1 MTISSVT
8 NLATNIANLLN
19 LSAEGQQSDK
29 LGQISSHE
37 VLSTAVSGTDFQGFG
52 SGTLLLKDRIFDE
65 AYGYTL
71 VQMENDKLSELYTH
85 LENLRY
91 VTEQIRI
98 TDLSD
103 TNTYSA
109 LVEELDERE
118 LALSR
123 FIGAQF
129 HANDLSLSANFATN
143 ISKGNFVE
151 IVNVYDDIETK
162 ESVLGQIAAIEVDFN
177 EILASVHNE
186 ETCEH
191 CIARRN
197 SQAGLN
203 GETPQEP
210 HATSNTSNTTGFL
223 ASGASGNSSIDP
235 LRMGEKWNVGTG
247 DTLTYSFYDAD
258 EVPYDPNYNAGTGTP
273 GTPDKPEDYGG
284 GNEAALVTAFD
295 AWDDAV
301 SFTFSETEES
311 GTNVGELRV
320 SYTDRSSSAFA
331 FAYGPGNA
339 TVNGDIYFET
349 EDVDISGGDDFDTTG
364 LGEGGYGYYA
374 ALHEIGHAIG
384 LSHPFDGTSA
394 DGSTLTIT
402 KDNQRNTVMS
412 YVQTDR
418 NYVLNTALANSTS
431 SISNASTYK
440 IFASTPMLLDIE
452 IVEDLYGA
460 DTATNSGNNT
470 YVFNG
475 TTSGTTINIAD
486 NAATYNAPI
495 TLRTIV
501 DAGGTDTID
510 LSSQIRSSTLNM
522 SGGTM
527 SSIGVYSEADQV
539 TDFATA
545 YSISTGTVQYY
556 IDWLDAQASAA
567 NSYYSAVTRSALYT
581 GDENLGIAHNAE
593 IENAIGG
600 SGDDTITGNNLANDI
615 SGGAGADTLS
625 GNSGDDTLTG
635 GVGNDTIDG
644 GTGTADIA
652 VFSGVSSDYTIST
665 SGSTTTVIDKTATDG
680 IDKLTNVE
688 YVKFSDGVFAL
699 PFTGTAEGSSPTQT
713 GDSTSTAQSGGVA
726 NGTSSSLAG
735 VDLSS
740 QSGSVA
746 ALEVLD
752 SVLKTL
758 SSQLATLGAI
768 SNRLRV
774 SINVNS
780 NTSLATT
787 AAIGRV
793 ADTDFSA
800 EMAKLIK
807 VQILSRASTQVLAG
821 AQLNKKALIALL

>member
-1 MTISSVT
+1 MSISSVT
-8 NLATNIANLLN
+8 NLATDIAKLLN
-19 LSAEGQQSDK
+19 ISAEVQQTGK
-29 LGQISSHE
+29 LGQVSSHE
-37 VLSTAVSGTDFQGFG
+37 VLSTAVSDRDFSGFG

-71 VQMENDKLSELYTH
+71 VQMEEDKLSELYTH

-91 VTEQIRI
+91 VTEQIRLADRREVE
-98 TDLSD
+98 TFA
-103 TNTYSA
+103 A

-123 FIGAQF
+123 FVGTQF
-129 HANDLSLSANFATN
+129 HANELNLAANFATE
-143 ISKGNFVE
+143 IGAGNYVE

-177 EILASVHNE
+177 EMLASVHNE

-191 CIARRN
+191 CIALRK

-203 GETPQEP
+203 GETPQVP
-210 HATSNTSNTTGFL
+210 HATSNTSNTTGYL
-223 ASGASGNSSIDP
+223 SSSVSGNSSIDP
-235 LRMGEKWNVGTG
+235 LRMGQKWNVSAG

-284 GNEAALVTAFD
+284 GNEAALVTAFE

-301 SFTFSETEES
+301 SFNFSETEES
-311 GTNVGELRV
+311 GTDVGEIRV
-320 SYTDRSSSAFA
+320 AYTDRSSSAFA

-384 LSHPFDGTSA
+384 LSHPFDGTST

-431 SISNASTYK
+431 SITNASTYK
-440 IFASTPMLLDIE
+440 VFASTPMLLDIE

-460 DTATNSGNNT
+460 DTSTNTGNNT

-475 TTSGTTINIAD
+475 STSGTTINIAD

-510 LSSQIRSSTLNM
+510 LSSQTRSSTLNM

-527 SSIGVYSEADQV
+527 SSIGVYSEADQI
-539 TDFATA
+539 TDFASA

-600 SGDDTITGNNLANDI
+600 SGEDTITGNNLANDI
-615 SGGAGADTLS
+615 SGGASADTLS

-635 GVGNDTIDG
+635 GAGNDTLDG
-644 GTGTADIA
+644 GAGTADIA
-652 VFSGVSSDYTIST
+652 VFSGTSNDYTIST
-665 SGSTTTVIDKTATDG
+665 SGAITTVTDNSSTDG
-680 IDKLTNVE
+680 TDTLTNIE
-688 YVKFSDGVFAL
+688 YVQFSDGVFAL
-699 PFTGTAEGSSPTQT
+699 PFTGTAEGSSPAQT
-713 GDSTSTAQSGGVA
+713 DDSTSTAQTGGVA
-726 NGTSSSLAG
+726 NGTSSALKDI
-735 VDLSS
+735 DLSS
-740 QSGSVA
+740 QSGAIA

-752 SVLKTL
+752 SVLNTL
-758 SSQLATLGAI
+758 SSQLATFGAI

-774 SINVNS
+774 SIAANS
-780 NTSLATT
+780 NVAAATT
-787 AAIGRV
+787 AALGRV
-793 ADTDFSA
+793 VDADYSGET
-800 EMAKLIK
+800 AKLIK
-807 VQILSRASTQVLAG
+807 AQILSQAATHVLAG
-821 AQLNKKALIALL
+821 TQFSKKALLALI